1 MSSYPRLQKQIQHV
15 NQLMEVGPQSFYVG
29 LPLVMASVICFI
41 VAAFTKIK
49 STASKKEKKK
59 LQQKQIVLY
68 VLGSVFALLGVFL
81 WTPFFQYV
89 SIRYF

>member
-1 MSSYPRLQKQIQHV
+1 MSYPRLQKRVEYV
-15 NQLMEVGPQSFYVG
+15 NQVLEVGPQSFYVG
-29 LPLVMASVICFI
+29 LPLVMASVICFL

-49 STASKKEKKK
+49 SKASKKEKKK

-68 VLGSVFALLGVFL
+68 VLGSVFALLGLFL